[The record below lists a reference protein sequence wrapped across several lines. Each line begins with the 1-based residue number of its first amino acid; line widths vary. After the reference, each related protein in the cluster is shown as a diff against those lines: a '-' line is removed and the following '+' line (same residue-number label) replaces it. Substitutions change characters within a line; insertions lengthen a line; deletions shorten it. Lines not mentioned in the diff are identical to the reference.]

1 MTAIATISAGC
12 PAVMPDS
19 LRDFPIRLYYLGMGT
34 LTSMTSPVAK
44 AAEPVDGDAADVR
57 LAQAGDED
65 AFARLVGRHQAAV
78 AAQMWRFS
86 RQPRE
91 HAELVQD
98 VFVNA
103 WRSLNGYR
111 AQAPFLHWL
120 RKIAV
125 RTGYAFWQ
133 ARTARQVEVE
143 WNEQVAEPLVDDRD
157 STEAAARAVHAVLA
171 ELPPR
176 DRMVLTLIYLDGHS
190 LAEAAELLGWSLALV
205 KVQAWRARGK
215 LKKRLAGMTEWE
227 EGMQ

>member
-1 MTAIATISAGC
+1 MTAIVTILDAGC
-12 PAVMPDS
+12 SVKNLDS
-19 LRDFPIRLYYLGMGT
+19 QRLLPVWLYYLGMGSS
-34 LTSMTSPVAK
+34 TSIKLAAPVS
-44 AAEPVDGDAADVR
+44 EPATGDVADVR
-57 LAQAGDED
+57 LAQGGDDD
-65 AFARLVGRHQAAV
+65 AFARLVQRHQAAV
-78 AAQMWRFS
+78 ALQMWRFS
-86 RQPRE
+86 RDPRE

-111 AQAPFLHWL
+111 AQGPFLHWL

-133 ARTARQVEVE
+133 TRTARQAEVE
-143 WNEQVAEPLVDDRD
+143 LTEQVAEPLVDSKD
-157 STEAAARAVHAVLA
+157 SAEAAGRAVHAVLA

-190 LAEAAELLGWSLALV
+190 LAEVAELLGWSLALV

-215 LKKRLAGMTEWE
+215 LKKQLANLEEWE
-227 EGMQ
+227 

>member
-1 MTAIATISAGC
+1 MTAIATICPGC
-12 PAVMPDS
+12 PVKTPDS
-19 LRDFPIRLYYLGMGT
+19 LRLLPIWLYYLAMGT
-34 LTSMTSPVAK
+34 STSMAK
-44 AAEPVDGDAADVR
+44 AEPVAELASGDAADVR

-65 AFARLVGRHQAAV
+65 AFARLIQRHQAAV

-86 RQPRE
+86 RNPRE

-103 WRSLNGYR
+103 WRSLGSYR

-133 ARTARQVEVE
+133 MRTARQAEVE
-143 WNEQVAEPLVDDRD
+143 LNEQIAEPLVDDRD
-157 STEAAARAVHAVLA
+157 ATVAAQAVHAALA

-176 DRMVLTLIYLDGHS
+176 DRMVLTLVYLDGHS
-190 LAEAAELLGWSLALV
+190 LAETAKLLGWSLALV

-215 LKKRLAGMTEWE
+215 LKKQLAGLEEWE
-227 EGMQ
+227 DKQ

>member
-1 MTAIATISAGC
+1 MTAIATICSGC
-12 PAVMPDS
+12 PVKIPDS
-19 LRDFPIRLYYLGMGT
+19 LRLLPIWLYYLAMGT
-34 LTSMTSPVAK
+34 STSMAK
-44 AAEPVDGDAADVR
+44 AEPAAESMAGDAADVR
-57 LAQAGDED
+57 LAQAGDGD
-65 AFARLVGRHQAAV
+65 AFARLVQRHQAAV
-78 AAQMWRFS
+78 ALQMWRFS
-86 RQPRE
+86 RDPRE

-111 AQAPFLHWL
+111 ARAPFLHWL

-133 ARTARQVEVE
+133 ARSVRQAEVE
-143 WNEQVAEPLVDDRD
+143 WNEQVAEPLVEDKG
-157 STEAAARAVHAVLA
+157 STEAAGRAVHAVLA

-215 LKKRLAGMTEWE
+215 LKKQLAGMEEWE
-227 EGMQ
+227 